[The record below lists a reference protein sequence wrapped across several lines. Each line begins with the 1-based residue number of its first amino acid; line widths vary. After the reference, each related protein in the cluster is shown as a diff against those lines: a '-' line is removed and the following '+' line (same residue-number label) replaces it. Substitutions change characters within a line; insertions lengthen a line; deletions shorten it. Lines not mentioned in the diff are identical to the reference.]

1 MNITGPFAPST
12 FSATVFGL
20 TQINLAWTKGSYAN
34 YTRIQRK
41 TGNYPTNITDGITVY
56 NDTNS
61 SYSNMGL
68 SPGTKY
74 YYRAWSWN
82 STLGVWSVNYASVQ
96 ATTQSTGGGG
106 GEPPAPPSDNDEPTA
121 EAGGPYNGYV
131 NQSVSVS
138 GSGSSDDSGVV
149 GYRWDWTNDGIWDTN
164 WSAYPTATHVYT
176 VVGNYTVALQVQ
188 DVEELTATDTAL
200 VSIRASVVHFNQ
212 APVASAG
219 GPYKALM
226 YQSIQFD
233 GSQSYAIN
241 STIMNYTWVFGDGAY
256 GYGMSPRHMYENAG
270 TFTVILTVTD
280 SNTLQTIDTT
290 TSVIIPDMNRNNVSD
305 IMEQTI
311 GETLSESDIY
321 SITIHGSL
329 YYLVDTNHDG
339 IYDVFYN
346 PATNTKSNLGHE
358 AETILIDV
366 NNDGMWD
373 FVYDP
378 ALGIIVPYE
387 KIESALDSPWFIGGI
402 IAIICLVI
410 LVIVWLYMTGRI

>member
-12 FSATVFGL
+12 LSATVSGP
-20 TQINLAWTKGSYAN
+20 TQINLEWTKGSYAN

-41 TGNYPTNITDGITVY
+41 TGNYPINITDGIMVY

-61 SYSNMGL
+61 SLSNTGL

-106 GEPPAPPSDNDEPTA
+106 EPPAPPSDNDEPTA

-131 NQSVSVS
+131 NQSVMVS

-149 GYRWDWTNDGIWDTN
+149 GYRWDWTDDGIWDTN
-164 WSAYPTATHVYT
+164 WSVSSTATHVYT
-176 VVGNYTVALQVQ
+176 MIGNYTVALQVQ

-200 VSIRASVVHFNQ
+200 VIIRSSVVHFHQ
-212 APVASAG
+212 APVANAG
-219 GPYKALM
+219 GPYTALM

-241 STIMNYTWVFGDGAY
+241 STIMNYTWVYGDGTY
-256 GYGMSPRHMYENAG
+256 GYGMSPVHSYESAG

-290 TSVIIPDMNRNNVSD
+290 TSVIIPDQNRNNVSD
-305 IMEQTI
+305 VMEQAL
-311 GETLSESDIY
+311 GKTLRESDIHL
-321 SITIHGSL
+321 IMIHGSI
-329 YYLVDTNHDG
+329 YYLVDTNRDG

-346 PATNTKSNLGHE
+346 PSTNTKNNLGHE
-358 AETILIDV
+358 SDTILIDV
-366 NNDGMWD
+366 NGDGVWD

-378 ALGIIVPYE
+378 ALGTAAPYE

-402 IAIICLVI
+402 IAIICIVI
-410 LVIVWLYMTGRI
+410 LVVVWLYMTGRI